1 MNAAALLLALAGA
14 SQNVQPIESQTPPVY
29 AVRTTTP
36 IVVDGLLSEEVWA
49 TAPAVTTFTQRD
61 PTEGAAPSEK
71 TEVRIAYDDEA
82 IYVGA
87 RLLDSQPRTIVGRLG
102 RRDSNLGADELTFYV
117 DPYHDGRSGYYFA
130 VNAAGTLRDGVLYND
145 DWNDDSWDGIWEGR
159 AHVDGEGWTVEM
171 RIPYS
176 QLRFRRED
184 SNAWGVNFRR
194 YVCRTK
200 EEDYVAYTPKN
211 ASGFV
216 SRFPKLSGL
225 QGIVPPRRIAV
236 TPYTTTKA
244 EFTSARSRSIPRS

>member
-1 MNAAALLLALAGA
+1 MNAAALLLALA
-14 SQNVQPIESQTPPVY
+14 SQNVQPIESLVPPVH

-36 IVVDGLLSEEVWA
+36 IVVDGLLSEDVWA
-49 TAPAVTTFTQRD
+49 AAPAVTTFTQRD

-87 RLLDSQPRTIVGRLG
+87 RLFDSQPRTIVGRLG
-102 RRDSNLGADELTFYV
+102 RRDASLGADELTFYV

-184 SNAWGVNFRR
+184 SNAWGV
-194 YVCRTK
+194 
-200 EEDYVAYTPKN
+200 
-211 ASGFV
+211 
-216 SRFPKLSGL
+216 KLPAQQAPTDIANHL
-225 QGIVPPRRIAV
+225 AHPPQ
-236 TPYTTTKA
+236 KA
-244 EFTSARSRSIPRS
+244 HGRNHHSPHTDRPP

>member
-1 MNAAALLLALAGA
+1 
-14 SQNVQPIESQTPPVY
+14 
-29 AVRTTTP
+29 
-36 IVVDGLLSEEVWA
+36 
-49 TAPAVTTFTQRD
+49 
-61 PTEGAAPSEK
+61 
-71 TEVRIAYDDEA
+71 
-82 IYVGA
+82 
-87 RLLDSQPRTIVGRLG
+87 
-102 RRDSNLGADELTFYV
+102 V
-117 DPYHDGRSGYYFA
+117 DPYHDGRSGYFFA

-200 EEDYVAYTPKN
+200 EEDYVAYTPKK

-244 EFTSARSRSIPRS
+244 EFTGHGAGPAFALLPCRRCMSSWRRRGEFHMVDFLTFAGVDPKSRGQ

>member
-130 VNAAGTLRDGVLYND
+130 VNAAGTLPTTTGTTTA
-145 DWNDDSWDGIWEGR
+145 G
-159 AHVDGEGWTVEM
+159 T
-171 RIPYS
+171 
-176 QLRFRRED
+176 
-184 SNAWGVNFRR
+184 
-194 YVCRTK
+194 
-200 EEDYVAYTPKN
+200 
-211 ASGFV
+211 ASGRGARTWTARAGRWRCA
-216 SRFPKLSGL
+216 SRTRS
-225 QGIVPPRRIAV
+225 
-236 TPYTTTKA
+236 
-244 EFTSARSRSIPRS
+244 SASAARTAMLGA